1 MNENVKRIL
10 TKIHNASEQGS
21 LSFFVGAGV
30 SMLSGQP
37 SWTDLLNNIK
47 SICDE
52 VVKQHYAKRNVP
64 ISKII
69 DSVIESRK
77 NILTEDSKESKCSK
91 RKIVGGNTS
100 SKDNYAKAQI
110 LFDALELEHSEDKF
124 NDIVKFCFN
133 ENAEANDIHDKIVSL
148 NPSSIITT
156 NFDNLI
162 EKACR
167 RNAEK
172 FVTVASDDEVSLIQ
186 GQRFVLKIHGDFEHK
201 NLVFTE
207 DSYLNY
213 ERQFPL
219 LSRMLTSILAT
230 NTVVFIGYSLSDFNI
245 RLLVNLLKPL
255 YQKIANDKKLLKNR
269 KLSEN
274 VDNDTRPV
282 FYNVGEKRLSDE
294 DKKYLLKKGIEA
306 LDCHDLYKNV
316 DPKNYKLQYTLL
328 FSYLQSLD
336 KIDTASLDKTHELY
350 ESFVRYKSFNAVT
363 AEMLLETSSE
373 YVTGIYKWDSGV
385 YRVCFNNCS
394 TYKRYLYRSRKISPK
409 SRKECDYITTI
420 FIKAGL
426 QEILIDFSKKK
437 VDLIELIDSQKESQE
452 QYQLQQFYTD
462 CISFDYNKIESYSKR
477 KNIDYR
483 LKNYALYRLEKYDEL
498 LKEIERNSNRLYSK
512 INKEIEFLLLKLNY
526 DHINNLLTR
535 KAKFAKFL
543 KFSQLNNSI
552 KLSEILY
559 DKSLIKR
566 GYASDSLLIKGTEE
580 SKQEDKHSDTNNNAN
595 ISALNVNLDKIF
607 LSKLL
612 DKMTLSSRQQY
623 SFLTI
628 SPDFPIPNSN
638 LNTIQ
643 KAYQNM
649 IRNKLT
655 VWSMPSTAS
664 RKILQSIID
673 IQRYLVLNGIFKD
686 KEDSFHNIVSD
697 ILCSIIPIF
706 AFKKGQNFDGSYKPA
721 KVEFNNEI
729 FFLMIEHCSSRGLL
743 DSFNN
748 QNISNLYCGQRNER
762 ISSIE
767 KSINNLLNYVK
778 KYILEY
784 KKNDQK
790 NTDVLFSTSIHLP
803 ISNLIVISSYL
814 KLSFCTSY
822 NLVKFILDNFNSL
835 SLCCPEEILLF
846 LSSILNESHK
856 DDEKLKLLLTKW
868 LKKSLVVY
876 MNELQQNID
885 NDKDVNYKILIN
897 TVLSFLHEYSSIKWL
912 DPIYLCIF
920 RQKNTQLY
928 TFASLILCWY
938 VSKES
943 LEKSINMA
951 HAILDENETLD
962 LDLAFLIIKRN
973 GNLSNNELD
982 KLKKYLNGLIE
993 KYKKEQSLGTIAYKD
1008 PLESVCL
1015 IGYFSTFGK
1024 LSRVFDEFLGYSHL
1038 FDFLYLYKDFDFSKF
1053 NCDWLLYESD
1063 TELDNYF
1070 SDSSVKQK
1078 ILKALS
1084 VKLKDPYLSQNDKS
1098 KYMDIFLKYFTD
1110 D

>member
-1 MNENVKRIL
+1 MNDDVKRIL

-52 VVKQHYAKRNVP
+52 VVKHHYAKRNVS

-77 NILTEDSKESKCSK
+77 NNKAEDSKESKCLK

-255 YQKIANDKKLLKNR
+255 YQKIANDKKLSKNR

-282 FYNVGEKRLSDE
+282 FYNVGERRLSDE

-316 DPKNYKLQYTLL
+316 DPKNYKLQYSLL
-328 FSYLQSLD
+328 FSYLQSVD
-336 KIDTASLDKTHELY
+336 IIDTCSLDKTHELY
-350 ESFVRYKSFNAVT
+350 ESFVLYKSFNAVT

-373 YVTGIYKWDSGV
+373 YVTGIYKLDSGV

-426 QEILIDFSKKK
+426 QKILIDFSKKI
-437 VDLIELIDSQKESQE
+437 VVLFDLIGNQE
-452 QYQLQQFYTD
+452 IRDKQTQFQQFYSD
-462 CISFDYNKIESYSKR
+462 CISFDYKKIESYSKR

-483 LKNYALYRLEKYDEL
+483 LKNYALYRLEK
-498 LKEIERNSNRLYSK
+498 
-512 INKEIEFLLLKLNY
+512 
-526 DHINNLLTR
+526 
-535 KAKFAKFL
+535 
-543 KFSQLNNSI
+543 
-552 KLSEILY
+552 
-559 DKSLIKR
+559 
-566 GYASDSLLIKGTEE
+566 
-580 SKQEDKHSDTNNNAN
+580 
-595 ISALNVNLDKIF
+595 
-607 LSKLL
+607 
-612 DKMTLSSRQQY
+612 
-623 SFLTI
+623 
-628 SPDFPIPNSN
+628 
-638 LNTIQ
+638 
-643 KAYQNM
+643 NM
-649 IRNKLT
+649 
-655 VWSMPSTAS
+655 
-664 RKILQSIID
+664 
-673 IQRYLVLNGIFKD
+673 
-686 KEDSFHNIVSD
+686 
-697 ILCSIIPIF
+697 
-706 AFKKGQNFDGSYKPA
+706 NF
-721 KVEFNNEI
+721 
-729 FFLMIEHCSSRGLL
+729 
-743 DSFNN
+743 
-748 QNISNLYCGQRNER
+748 
-762 ISSIE
+762 
-767 KSINNLLNYVK
+767 
-778 KYILEY
+778 
-784 KKNDQK
+784 
-790 NTDVLFSTSIHLP
+790 
-803 ISNLIVISSYL
+803 
-814 KLSFCTSY
+814 
-822 NLVKFILDNFNSL
+822 
-835 SLCCPEEILLF
+835 
-846 LSSILNESHK
+846 
-856 DDEKLKLLLTKW
+856 
-868 LKKSLVVY
+868 
-876 MNELQQNID
+876 
-885 NDKDVNYKILIN
+885 
-897 TVLSFLHEYSSIKWL
+897 
-912 DPIYLCIF
+912 
-920 RQKNTQLY
+920 
-928 TFASLILCWY
+928 
-938 VSKES
+938 
-943 LEKSINMA
+943 
-951 HAILDENETLD
+951 
-962 LDLAFLIIKRN
+962 
-973 GNLSNNELD
+973 
-982 KLKKYLNGLIE
+982 
-993 KYKKEQSLGTIAYKD
+993 
-1008 PLESVCL
+1008 
-1015 IGYFSTFGK
+1015 
-1024 LSRVFDEFLGYSHL
+1024 
-1038 FDFLYLYKDFDFSKF
+1038 
-1053 NCDWLLYESD
+1053 
-1063 TELDNYF
+1063 
-1070 SDSSVKQK
+1070 
-1078 ILKALS
+1078 
-1084 VKLKDPYLSQNDKS
+1084 
-1098 KYMDIFLKYFTD
+1098 
-1110 D
+1110 

>member
-1 MNENVKRIL
+1 M
-10 TKIHNASEQGS
+10 
-21 LSFFVGAGV
+21 
-30 SMLSGQP
+30 
-37 SWTDLLNNIK
+37 LNNIK

-52 VVKQHYAKRNVP
+52 VVKHHYAKRNVS

-69 DSVIESRK
+69 DSAIESRK
-77 NILTEDSKESKCSK
+77 NNKAEDSKESKCLK

-124 NDIVKFCFN
+124 
-133 ENAEANDIHDKIVSL
+133 NDIHDKIVSL

-201 NLVFTE
+201 NIVFTE

-255 YQKIANDKKLLKNR
+255 YQKITKDKKCIKNS
-269 KLSEN
+269 KFSAN
-274 VDNDTRPV
+274 VDNDTRPI
-282 FYNVGEKRLSDE
+282 FYNVGGKRLSNE

-306 LDCHDLYKNV
+306 LDCHELYKNV
-316 DPKNYKLQYTLL
+316 DPKNYKFQYTLL
-328 FSYLQSLD
+328 FSYLQSID

-350 ESFVRYKSFNAVT
+350 KSFLRYESFNAVT
-363 AEMLLETSSE
+363 TDMLLETSSE
-373 YVTGIYKWDSGV
+373 YVTGIYNLNGIV
-385 YRVCFNNCS
+385 FRVCFKNCS
-394 TYKRYLYRSRKISPK
+394 IYKRYLYQSIKISQQSK
-409 SRKECDYITTI
+409 KECDFITKI
-420 FIKAGL
+420 FIKTGIRK
-426 QEILIDFSKKK
+426 ILIGFSKKI
-437 VDLIELIDSQKESQE
+437 VDLLDLIGNQE
-452 QYQLQQFYTD
+452 IHHKQSLDQQFYTD
-462 CISFDYNKIESYSKR
+462 CISFDYKKLESYSKR

-483 LKNYALYRLEKYDEL
+483 LKNYALYKLEKYDEL
-498 LKEIERNSNRLYSK
+498 LKKIESNSKQLYSK
-512 INKEIEFLLLKLNY
+512 TNKDIEFILLKLNY
-526 DHINNLLTR
+526 DYINNLLTR

-543 KFSQLNNSI
+543 KYNQLNKSI

-559 DKSLIKR
+559 DKYLIKR
-566 GYASDSLLIKGTEE
+566 GHASDSFLIKGTEE
-580 SKQEDKHSDTNNNAN
+580 NKQEDKHSDTNNNAK
-595 ISALNVNLDKIF
+595 ISVLNVNLDKIF
-607 LSKLL
+607 LSRLL
-612 DKMTLSSRQQY
+612 DKMPLSSRQQY
-623 SFLTI
+623 SFLTV
-628 SPDFPIPNSN
+628 SPDFPISN
-638 LNTIQ
+638 ADLNTIQ

-655 VWSMPSTAS
+655 VWSMSSAAS

-697 ILCSIIPIF
+697 ILCSTIPMF

-729 FFLMIEHCSSRGLL
+729 FFLMIEHCSSRCLL
-743 DSFNN
+743 DSFNY

-767 KSINNLLNYVK
+767 KSINNLLNHVN

-784 KKNDQK
+784 RKNDKK
-790 NTDVLFSTSIHLP
+790 NTDVFWSTPIHLP
-803 ISNLIVISSYL
+803 ISNLIVVSSYL

-822 NLVKFILDNFNSL
+822 NLVKFILDNFKSL

-846 LSSILNESHK
+846 FSSILNESHK
-856 DDEKLKLLLTKW
+856 DDVKLKLLLTKW
-868 LKKSLVVY
+868 LKESLVVY

-885 NDKDVNYKILIN
+885 KGKDINYEILIN
-897 TVLSFLHEYSSIKWL
+897 TVLPFLHKFSSIKWL
-912 DPIYLCIF
+912 DPIYLSIF
-920 RQKNTQLY
+920 RQK
-928 TFASLILCWY
+928 
-938 VSKES
+938 
-943 LEKSINMA
+943 
-951 HAILDENETLD
+951 
-962 LDLAFLIIKRN
+962 
-973 GNLSNNELD
+973 
-982 KLKKYLNGLIE
+982 KLNFIVL
-993 KYKKEQSLGTIAYKD
+993 
-1008 PLESVCL
+1008 P
-1015 IGYFSTFGK
+1015 
-1024 LSRVFDEFLGYSHL
+1024 H
-1038 FDFLYLYKDFDFSKF
+1038 
-1053 NCDWLLYESD
+1053 
-1063 TELDNYF
+1063 
-1070 SDSSVKQK
+1070 
-1078 ILKALS
+1078 
-1084 VKLKDPYLSQNDKS
+1084 
-1098 KYMDIFLKYFTD
+1098 
-1110 D
+1110 